1 MAVFVMVLGLVMVF
15 GIIGIG
21 ILVLVLVLVLVFW
34 YHCGG
39 VYARK
44 KRCHWT
50 AASEREIETEIKRA
64 QMRKRERKKLVH
76 LFSLKL
82 TIN

>member
-1 MAVFVMVLGLVMVF
+1 MVLGLVMVF

-21 ILVLVLVLVLVFW
+21 IFWYWYWYWYLVFW

-39 VYARK
+39 VYVRK

-50 AASEREIETEIKRA
+50 AASERE
-64 QMRKRERKKLVH
+64 RERDGDKESANEIEKETGSFV
-76 LFSLKL
+76 
-82 TIN
+82 